1 MDDTTIIDLYFARD
15 EAAIRHTA
23 EKYGGRLRALSHG
36 IVQDM
41 QTAEECEND
50 TYLQAW
56 NAIPPH
62 DPKEYLY
69 AFLARITRHI
79 SLNRCRD
86 RRRLKRSA
94 YICELSAE
102 LEQCIPAPDDAQ
114 CRLDDL
120 ALSEAINGF
129 LGALDEEKRNL
140 FLRRSVLVSGFDLRP
155 CPALRHVRKQG
166 QNHALSLPR
175 AAAGAPGKG
184 GLHIMRGTE
193 LLDKMEL
200 VNAAFVQAADQPPA
214 GKRRGRIRWLAV
226 AACFCF
232 VAAAALA
239 LWRGS
244 TPAQHAPAL
253 EKLRIPDLVPG
264 GMGFEGY
271 LYYRAA
277 ELENGN
283 PWHEGMAL
291 SSLPVYRNAAYDA
304 SGLGIAKGLDEA
316 QMRAL
321 LDSAV
326 SALGA
331 AVRSVETVTA
341 EGADTVTEL
350 RAATDRG
357 ELRAQADGTLVYFL
371 PDGGLALPAGYSFTV
386 SGTTDGAARETIAY
400 LAERYSALLRMT
412 APVPVTGGDYN
423 IYGEYR
429 RTYAVY
435 DAGETDAEGIVNY
448 NLCSASFVPTED
460 GRLGS
465 IRIRNVLAAAETLGD
480 YPIVSA
486 DDARQRLRAG
496 NYQTSAPCALP
507 EDADIAGVELVYRTG
522 SREQLLLPYYRFYVR
537 LPDTDMEY
545 ADGLQLYGAYYVPA
559 VTDAYLENMPVYDG
573 QFN

>member
-1 MDDTTIIDLYFARD
+1 
-15 EAAIRHTA
+15 
-23 EKYGGRLRALSHG
+23 
-36 IVQDM
+36 
-41 QTAEECEND
+41 
-50 TYLQAW
+50 
-56 NAIPPH
+56 
-62 DPKEYLY
+62 
-69 AFLARITRHI
+69 
-79 SLNRCRD
+79 
-86 RRRLKRSA
+86 
-94 YICELSAE
+94 
-102 LEQCIPAPDDAQ
+102 
-114 CRLDDL
+114 
-120 ALSEAINGF
+120 
-129 LGALDEEKRNL
+129 
-140 FLRRSVLVSGFDLRP
+140 
-155 CPALRHVRKQG
+155 
-166 QNHALSLPR
+166 
-175 AAAGAPGKG
+175 
-184 GLHIMRGTE
+184 MRGTE

-200 VNAAFVQAADQPPA
+200 VNAAFVQAADRPPA

-232 VAAAALA
+232 VAVAALA
-239 LWRGS
+239 LWRDS
-244 TPAQHAPAL
+244 TPAQPAPAL
-253 EKLRIPDLVPG
+253 EKLRIPDLVSG

-357 ELRAQADGTLVYFL
+357 ELRAQADGTLVYLL
-371 PDGGLALPAGYSFTV
+371 PDGGLALPDGYTFDAGS
-386 SGTTDGAARETIAY
+386 TTDDEARKAITY
-400 LAERYSALLRMT
+400 LAERYSALLRMG

-465 IRIRNVLAAAETLGD
+465 IRIRNALAAADTLGD

-486 DDARQRLRAG
+486 DEARQRLRAG

-522 SREQLLLPYYRFYVR
+522 SHEQLLLPYYRFYVR

-559 VTDAYLENMPVYDG
+559 IADAYLENMPVYDG
-573 QFN
+573 RFN

>member
-1 MDDTTIIDLYFARD
+1 
-15 EAAIRHTA
+15 
-23 EKYGGRLRALSHG
+23 
-36 IVQDM
+36 
-41 QTAEECEND
+41 
-50 TYLQAW
+50 
-56 NAIPPH
+56 
-62 DPKEYLY
+62 
-69 AFLARITRHI
+69 
-79 SLNRCRD
+79 
-86 RRRLKRSA
+86 
-94 YICELSAE
+94 
-102 LEQCIPAPDDAQ
+102 
-114 CRLDDL
+114 
-120 ALSEAINGF
+120 
-129 LGALDEEKRNL
+129 
-140 FLRRSVLVSGFDLRP
+140 
-155 CPALRHVRKQG
+155 
-166 QNHALSLPR
+166 
-175 AAAGAPGKG
+175 
-184 GLHIMRGTE
+184 MRGTE

-232 VAAAALA
+232 VAVAALA

-357 ELRAQADGTLVYFL
+357 ELRAQADGTLVYLL

-465 IRIRNVLAAAETLGD
+465 IRIRNALAAAETLGD

-486 DDARQRLRAG
+486 DEARQRLRAG

-537 LPDTDMEY
+537 LPDADMEY

-559 VTDAYLENMPVYDG
+559 IADAYLENMPVYDG

>member
-1 MDDTTIIDLYFARD
+1 
-15 EAAIRHTA
+15 
-23 EKYGGRLRALSHG
+23 
-36 IVQDM
+36 
-41 QTAEECEND
+41 
-50 TYLQAW
+50 
-56 NAIPPH
+56 
-62 DPKEYLY
+62 
-69 AFLARITRHI
+69 
-79 SLNRCRD
+79 
-86 RRRLKRSA
+86 
-94 YICELSAE
+94 
-102 LEQCIPAPDDAQ
+102 
-114 CRLDDL
+114 
-120 ALSEAINGF
+120 
-129 LGALDEEKRNL
+129 
-140 FLRRSVLVSGFDLRP
+140 
-155 CPALRHVRKQG
+155 
-166 QNHALSLPR
+166 
-175 AAAGAPGKG
+175 
-184 GLHIMRGTE
+184 MRGTE
-193 LLDKMEL
+193 LLSKMEL

-232 VAAAALA
+232 IAVAALA

-321 LDSAV
+321 LDAAV

-357 ELRAQADGTLVYFL
+357 ELRAQADGTLVYLL

-386 SGTTDGAARETIAY
+386 SGTTDDAARETFAY

-435 DAGETDAEGIVNY
+435 DAGETDAEGIANY

-465 IRIRNVLAAAETLGD
+465 IRIRNALAAAETLGD

-486 DDARQRLRAG
+486 DDAPAAAARGQLPDQRALRAAG
-496 NYQTSAPCALP
+496 GRRHCRSG
-507 EDADIAGVELVYRTG
+507 AGVPH
-522 SREQLLLPYYRFYVR
+522 REPRAAAAPLLPLLRA
-537 LPDTDMEY
+537 P
-545 ADGLQLYGAYYVPA
+545 AGHGYGIRRRTAALWRILRPCHRGRVSGKHA
-559 VTDAYLENMPVYDG
+559 CL
-573 QFN
+573 

>member
-1 MDDTTIIDLYFARD
+1 MDDTTIIDLYFSRD

-129 LGALDEEKRNL
+129 LGALDE
-140 FLRRSVLVSGFDLRP
+140 
-155 CPALRHVRKQG
+155 
-166 QNHALSLPR
+166 
-175 AAAGAPGKG
+175 
-184 GLHIMRGTE
+184 
-193 LLDKMEL
+193 
-200 VNAAFVQAADQPPA
+200 
-214 GKRRGRIRWLAV
+214 
-226 AACFCF
+226 
-232 VAAAALA
+232 
-239 LWRGS
+239 
-244 TPAQHAPAL
+244 
-253 EKLRIPDLVPG
+253 
-264 GMGFEGY
+264 
-271 LYYRAA
+271 
-277 ELENGN
+277 
-283 PWHEGMAL
+283 
-291 SSLPVYRNAAYDA
+291 
-304 SGLGIAKGLDEA
+304 A

-357 ELRAQADGTLVYFL
+357 ELRAQADGTLVYLL

-386 SGTTDGAARETIAY
+386 SGTTDDAARETIAY

-423 IYGEYR
+423 IYGKYR

-435 DAGETDAEGIVNY
+435 DAGETDAEGIANY
-448 NLCSASFVPTED
+448 NLCRASFVPTED

-465 IRIRNVLAAAETLGD
+465 IRIRNALAAAETLGD

-496 NYQTSAPCALP
+496 NYQTSVPCALP

-559 VTDAYLENMPVYDG
+559 IADAYLENMSVYDG
-573 QFN
+573 RFN

>member
-1 MDDTTIIDLYFARD
+1 
-15 EAAIRHTA
+15 
-23 EKYGGRLRALSHG
+23 
-36 IVQDM
+36 
-41 QTAEECEND
+41 
-50 TYLQAW
+50 
-56 NAIPPH
+56 
-62 DPKEYLY
+62 
-69 AFLARITRHI
+69 
-79 SLNRCRD
+79 
-86 RRRLKRSA
+86 
-94 YICELSAE
+94 
-102 LEQCIPAPDDAQ
+102 
-114 CRLDDL
+114 
-120 ALSEAINGF
+120 
-129 LGALDEEKRNL
+129 
-140 FLRRSVLVSGFDLRP
+140 
-155 CPALRHVRKQG
+155 
-166 QNHALSLPR
+166 
-175 AAAGAPGKG
+175 
-184 GLHIMRGTE
+184 
-193 LLDKMEL
+193 
-200 VNAAFVQAADQPPA
+200 
-214 GKRRGRIRWLAV
+214 
-226 AACFCF
+226 
-232 VAAAALA
+232 
-239 LWRGS
+239 
-244 TPAQHAPAL
+244 
-253 EKLRIPDLVPG
+253 
-264 GMGFEGY
+264 MGFEGY

-357 ELRAQADGTLVYFL
+357 ELRAQADGTLVYLL

-386 SGTTDGAARETIAY
+386 SGTTDDAARETIAY

-435 DAGETDAEGIVNY
+435 DAGETDAEGIANY

-465 IRIRNVLAAAETLGD
+465 IRIRNALAAAETLGD

-559 VTDAYLENMPVYDG
+559 IADAYLENMPVYDG
-573 QFN
+573 RFN

>member
-1 MDDTTIIDLYFARD
+1 
-15 EAAIRHTA
+15 
-23 EKYGGRLRALSHG
+23 
-36 IVQDM
+36 
-41 QTAEECEND
+41 
-50 TYLQAW
+50 
-56 NAIPPH
+56 
-62 DPKEYLY
+62 
-69 AFLARITRHI
+69 
-79 SLNRCRD
+79 
-86 RRRLKRSA
+86 
-94 YICELSAE
+94 
-102 LEQCIPAPDDAQ
+102 
-114 CRLDDL
+114 
-120 ALSEAINGF
+120 
-129 LGALDEEKRNL
+129 
-140 FLRRSVLVSGFDLRP
+140 
-155 CPALRHVRKQG
+155 
-166 QNHALSLPR
+166 
-175 AAAGAPGKG
+175 
-184 GLHIMRGTE
+184 
-193 LLDKMEL
+193 
-200 VNAAFVQAADQPPA
+200 
-214 GKRRGRIRWLAV
+214 
-226 AACFCF
+226 
-232 VAAAALA
+232 
-239 LWRGS
+239 
-244 TPAQHAPAL
+244 
-253 EKLRIPDLVPG
+253 
-264 GMGFEGY
+264 
-271 LYYRAA
+271 
-277 ELENGN
+277 
-283 PWHEGMAL
+283 
-291 SSLPVYRNAAYDA
+291 
-304 SGLGIAKGLDEA
+304 
-316 QMRAL
+316 MRAL

-357 ELRAQADGTLVYFL
+357 ELRAQADGTLVYLL

-386 SGTTDGAARETIAY
+386 SGTTDDAARETIAY
-400 LAERYSALLRMT
+400 LAKRYSALLRMT

-465 IRIRNVLAAAETLGD
+465 IRIRNALAAAETLGD

-559 VTDAYLENMPVYDG
+559 IADAYLENMPVYDG
-573 QFN
+573 RFN